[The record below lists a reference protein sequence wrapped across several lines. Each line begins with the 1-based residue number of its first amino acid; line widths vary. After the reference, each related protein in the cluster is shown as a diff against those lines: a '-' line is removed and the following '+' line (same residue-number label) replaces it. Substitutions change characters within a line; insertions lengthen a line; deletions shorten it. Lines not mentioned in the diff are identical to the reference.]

1 MFKNTLRANP
11 ELWWWAMFG
20 SKMIRLPKTS
30 IFWEKS
36 LILFSPTY
44 WPISLCKILKNSYIR
59 PRVMRLCHF
68 WTQNGPI
75 CPNEIVWEKDLLI
88 NIASSIMHIY
98 ILKIKVKHQSINEIL
113 TIKEYCA
120 IFGPNL
126 RSRLAPPPPHPHA
139 CSFRR
144 MLKDHKNFHFTTIP
158 DKTNDS
164 IF

>member
-88 NIASSIMHIY
+88 NIASSIMLIY

-126 RSRLAPPPPHPHA
+126 RSRLAPPPHPHA